1 MIQFKSSIL
10 PQNHNHFLQKTCQ
23 VVTNAF
29 ILVKSNSTPAYFIV
43 APQSQDMCSKIR
55 LECIFI
61 GLLLYFC
68 LVKSQKLISTCDQG
82 DTEWNR
88 HSVGHHLRYWI
99 SSIELENNKS
109 PFDYIVKF
117 KYGVKPPKGNQI

>member
-1 MIQFKSSIL
+1 M

-29 ILVKSNSTPAYFIV
+29 ILVKSKCTPAYFIV

-68 LVKSQKLISTCDQG
+68 LVKSQKLISTCDPG

-117 KYGVKPPKGNQI
+117 KYGVKPPKGNQM